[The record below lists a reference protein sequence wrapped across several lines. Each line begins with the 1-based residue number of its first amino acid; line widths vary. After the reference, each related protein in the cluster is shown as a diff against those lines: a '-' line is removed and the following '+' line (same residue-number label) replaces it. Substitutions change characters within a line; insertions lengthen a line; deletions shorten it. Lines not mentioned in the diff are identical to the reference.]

1 MILLW
6 NIWYE
11 LLNEIFN
18 GSFVYTCHSSAT
30 QERLKYLQKVLPF
43 EAMSLDSKQI
53 DVLYIDIYLLDMF
66 QKTLRQIMNGLI
78 FGFQV
83 NKPYQ
88 ILKLA
93 SGGNGHFTNHI
104 LWKNIFISQKSSKNI
119 LIFQRS
125 LEEYVVSQKPLKN
138 IFYSSKILFL
148 ICCFSKIL

>member
-1 MILLW
+1 MSIHVIHLLLR
-6 NIWYE
+6 NAHE
-11 LLNEIFN
+11 VL
-18 GSFVYTCHSSAT
+18 S
-30 QERLKYLQKVLPF
+30 LKYLQKVLPF

-93 SGGNGHFTNHI
+93 SRGNGHFANHV
-104 LWKNIFISQKSSKNI
+104 LWKILLFLKNTPKIFLFFKNPRKNMLFLKNLLRIFYIPQKS
-119 LIFQRS
+119 FY
-125 LEEYVVSQKPLKN
+125 EYVVSQK
-138 IFYSSKILFL
+138 SS
-148 ICCFSKIL
+148 

>member
-1 MILLW
+1 MKSSTAVLSIHVIHLLLR
-6 NIWYE
+6 NAHE
-11 LLNEIFN
+11 VL
-18 GSFVYTCHSSAT
+18 G
-30 QERLKYLQKVLPF
+30 LKYLQKVLPF

-93 SGGNGHFTNHI
+93 SGGNGHFANHI
-104 LWKNIFISQKSSKNI
+104 L
-119 LIFQRS
+119 
-125 LEEYVVSQKPLKN
+125 
-138 IFYSSKILFL
+138 
-148 ICCFSKIL
+148 